1 MTDPDLLCRLAEQ
14 ALTAGRADIAG
25 DILRAVADPG
35 TPERF
40 HADGLKLLQADRPL
54 DAERSLRLAVRGRPG
69 TAAWHDHLGVALAQ
83 QGRLAEA
90 AATFRLA
97 LRLDPTAADIAGHF
111 LQICLDTGPL
121 AEAEVA
127 IAGLSAPGPLWQQL
141 GLHHAAAGRFA
152 DAVRCLGEHTRLAPD
167 SAEGFA
173 NLAAAHGK
181 LKQWAAAAEAGRRA
195 VELNPANAA
204 GWSNLGNALRDLGR
218 LPEAV
223 EALTTGMTAD
233 PANADNPANLGL
245 TLVMLDRVEEAL
257 PVYDRAV
264 ALRPDNAE
272 VRFNRAVARLAAGD
286 WAGGWPEYEWR
297 WRTEQM
303 RTARRSFPVPE
314 WDGSDPR
321 GRTILVHG
329 EQGIGDT
336 LQFARLLKPLAD
348 RGATVLLDAAPAVRP
363 LLRDSLVGVEVLEG
377 TAVRRTIHAH
387 VPLMSLPHRLGLTD
401 PDRLPGAVPYLRAPA
416 DRIDYWR
423 RRLSELPGRKVGIV
437 WQGNPTHVGDRW
449 RSVRLSQFAP
459 LAAVP
464 GVTLVGVQK
473 GAGRDQLADAPFPLV
488 DLGAELADD
497 WADTAGLLGALD
509 LLVSVDTA
517 VVHLAGALGRPAW
530 VLLPLNADWRWL
542 RHRADTPWY
551 SSLRLFRQERFG
563 DWSEVFER
571 VADALGS

>member
-1 MTDPDLLCRLAEQ
+1 MTDPDPLNRLAEL
-14 ALTAGRADIAG
+14 ALAAGRADVAG
-25 DILRAVADPG
+25 DILRAAADPG

-40 HADGLKLLQADRPL
+40 HADGLNLLQANRPL
-54 DAERSLRLAVRGRPG
+54 EAERSLRLAVRGRPG
-69 TAAWHDHLGVALAQ
+69 SATWHDHLGVALAQ
-83 QGRLAEA
+83 QRRLAEA

-97 LRLDPTAADIAGHF
+97 LRLDPAAADPAGHF
-111 LQICLDTGPL
+111 LQTCIDLNQF
-121 AEAEVA
+121 AEAEAV
-127 IAGLSAPGPLWQQL
+127 IAGLAAPAPLWQQL

-152 DAVRCLGEHTRLAPD
+152 DAVRCLTEHTRLAPN

-181 LKQWAAAAEAGRRA
+181 LQQWAAAVEAGRRA
-195 VELNPANAA
+195 VALNPANAA

-223 EALTTGMTAD
+223 EALTAGMRAD
-233 PANADNPANLGL
+233 PANPDSPANLGL

-272 VRFNRAVARLAAGD
+272 VRFNRSVARLAAGN

-303 RTARRSFPVPE
+303 RAARRGFPVPE
-314 WDGSDPR
+314 WDGTDPR
-321 GRTILVHG
+321 GKTLLVHG
-329 EQGIGDT
+329 EQGVGDT

-348 RGATVLLDAAPAVRP
+348 RGATVLLDVAPAVRP
-363 LLRDSLVGVEVLEG
+363 LLRASLTSVEVLDG

-401 PDRLPGAVPYLRAPA
+401 PDRLPGDVPYLRAPA
-416 DRIDYWR
+416 DRTDHWR
-423 RRLSELPGRKVGIV
+423 RRLAGLPGKKVGIV

-464 GVTLVGVQK
+464 GVSLVVVQK
-473 GAGRDQLADAPFPLV
+473 GAGCEQLAEAGFPRL
-488 DLGAELADD
+488 DLGVDLADD
-497 WADTAGLLGALD
+497 WADTAGLLGTLD

-542 RHRADTPWY
+542 RHRGDTPWY
-551 SSLRLFRQERFG
+551 PSLRLLRQARFG
-563 DWSEVFER
+563 EWDEVFKR
-571 VADALGS
+571 VAGEL